1 MDAGLRG
8 DGALL
13 VNLRGLLADKK
24 LGRSAL
30 DLMMGQIGVPACSAL
45 AEIASEDRRVDFRQD
60 ARSACDSLK
69 CPDRVDRVKG
79 YALDLAQGRSC
90 TEKREA
96 VRQLGASKDPRAIE
110 PLRKARYGERG
121 GLLGKVLGSAGNSC
135 IIKDI
140 DGALKELGAEPPS
153 HKKK

>member
-8 DGALL
+8 DAALL

-30 DLMMGQIGVPACSAL
+30 DLMIGQIGVPACSAL

-69 CPDRVDRVKG
+69 CSDKVDRVKS

-90 TEKREA
+90 AEKREA
-96 VRQLGASKDPRAIE
+96 VEQLGASKDPRAIE
-110 PLRKARYGERG
+110 PLRKARTSDRG
-121 GLLGKVLGSAGNSC
+121 GLLGRVLGSGGNSC

-140 DGALKELGAEPPS
+140 DAALKQLGAEPPS